1 MANSAYTKTSN
12 MTNGSPSGGNF
23 FRGVDV
29 LSMLGCVAAL
39 GLGEKE
45 IGYIFSTPMDNKIM
59 LQKSVNTPPCSNSTT
74 SAAIT
79 SLIHN

>member
-1 MANSAYTKTSN
+1 
-12 MTNGSPSGGNF
+12 
-23 FRGVDV
+23 V